1 MNILFISHRI
11 PFPPD
16 HGGKIRAFNMIRHLA
31 KSHSVVVAS
40 LAESEREME
49 EASGL
54 KNYCSKVIA
63 EVVPASSRWLQASRE
78 VFGGRPSSVAYFW
91 SLNLYKRI
99 GQLLAANKFDVIFV
113 HCAFVA
119 QYVRDYRDGHR
130 ILDLC
135 DIDSA
140 KWLDYSR
147 WRAGPLSWG
156 YLLEAKKLRN
166 YEKEVATNFH
176 RCTVATRGE
185 LAEFKKLNVG
195 TPCTVIPNGVDLNYF
210 HFHWNGNDGR
220 VIVFVGRMDYFPNVD
235 GALYFARTIFPIV
248 RRSVPYAELRIV
260 GSNPTKAI
268 RRLANIPGI
277 TVTGQVP
284 DVRPHLAEAVVA
296 VAPLRLARGTQNKIL
311 EAMAMG
317 IPVVASVEAAKGI
330 TATPG
335 ENLLVAHDRDTF
347 ASHVIK
353 LMQNE
358 QLRRSL
364 SQSGRQ
370 KIALTHNWSNSMNI
384 LEDLITGTE
393 SL

>member
-1 MNILFISHRI
+1 MQ
-11 PFPPD
+11 
-16 HGGKIRAFNMIRHLA
+16 
-31 KSHSVVVAS
+31 KS
-40 LAESEREME
+40 AE
-49 EASGL
+49 L
-54 KNYCSKVIA
+54 KNYCSEVIA
-63 EVVPASSRWLQASRE
+63 ELVPASSRWLQASRE
-78 VFGGRPSSVAYFW
+78 VFGNKPSSVAYFW

-99 GQLLAANKFDVIFV
+99 GQLLSANKFDVIFV

-119 QYVRDYRDGHR
+119 QYVRDYHDGKR
-130 ILDLC
+130 ILDFC

-140 KWLDYSR
+140 KWLDYSQ

-176 RCTVATRGE
+176 RCTVATGGE
-185 LAEFKKLNVG
+185 LAEFKKLNVEI
-195 TPCTVIPNGVDLNYF
+195 PCAVIPNGVDLNYF
-210 HFHWNGNDGR
+210 RPRSNGNNGR

-235 GALYFARTIFPIV
+235 GALYFARNIFPIV

-268 RRLANIPGI
+268 RRLANIRGI
-277 TVTGQVP
+277 AVTGHVP
-284 DVRPHLAEAVVA
+284 DVRPHLAEAAVA

-311 EAMAMG
+311 EAMAAG

-330 TATPG
+330 AATPG
-335 ENLLVAHDRDTF
+335 ENLLVGDDRDTF

-364 SQSGRQ
+364 SEAGRQ
-370 KIALTHNWSNSMNI
+370 KIALTHNWSNSMRI
-384 LEDLITGTE
+384 LDNLLRE
-393 SL
+393 